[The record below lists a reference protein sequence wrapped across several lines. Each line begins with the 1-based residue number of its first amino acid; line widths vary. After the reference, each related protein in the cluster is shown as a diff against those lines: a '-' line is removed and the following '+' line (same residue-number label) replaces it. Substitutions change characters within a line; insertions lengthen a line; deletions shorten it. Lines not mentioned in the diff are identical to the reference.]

1 MATLEEQVDETRRV
15 FQELADGGHEWVE
28 LEEEVARRIMMN
40 RRRQQ
45 RERRGRAA
53 NTIAD
58 LFSARGTGATG
69 RIPWHYRH
77 KTQMA
82 AGELEA
88 AGEIEHRF
96 VDEEGRLRKKPE
108 GRLDYRDR
116 RYRLVPEAAEGAE
129 TPPLDRFEN
138 LARRIEALPGAGPIQ
153 RSNGEE
159 AAVAAHEVDVRRL
172 GLGNPPDPAQPSVKF
187 YISVGYLPGGE
198 EALSDGEAPSDREPA
213 VISAASYTPGHE
225 GTYNSLS
232 ADRLTGTSL
241 APEDMDS
248 LRALEGAVSIVEWA
262 QQADRAEAGMRDT
275 YERFFSPLAADQ
287 ANIVATTT

>member
-1 MATLEEQVDETRRV
+1 MAALQEHIDETRQAFR
-15 FQELADGGHEWVE
+15 ELADGGSEWVQ
-28 LEEEVARRIMMN
+28 LEQEVARRIMMN

-138 LARRIEALPGAGPIQ
+138 LARRIEALPGAGPIR

-159 AAVAAHEVDVRRL
+159 AAVAANEVDVRRL

-187 YISVGYLPGGE
+187 YISVGYLPGG
-198 EALSDGEAPSDREPA
+198 GEDPSDREPA

-225 GTYNSLS
+225 GTYSSLS
-232 ADRLTGTSL
+232 ADRLTGASS
-241 APEDMDS
+241 APEDVDS

-262 QQADRAEAGMRDT
+262 QQVDGAEAGMRET
-275 YERFFSPLAADQ
+275 YERFFSPVAADQ
-287 ANIVATTT
+287 PNIVATTT

>member
-1 MATLEEQVDETRRV
+1 MATLEEQIGETRQA
-15 FQELADGGHEWVE
+15 FKELADGGREWVE

-40 RRRQQ
+40 RRRQH
-45 RERRGRAA
+45 RERRSRAA

-129 TPPLDRFEN
+129 TSPLDRFEG
-138 LARRIEALPGAGPIQ
+138 LARRIEALPGAGPIK
-153 RSNGEE
+153 RSSGEE
-159 AAVAAHEVDVRRL
+159 AAVAARDVDVRRL
-172 GLGNPPDPAQPSVKF
+172 GLGGPTDPEQPSVKF
-187 YISVGYLPGGE
+187 YVSVGYLPDGGKDPLHV
-198 EALSDGEAPSDREPA
+198 ASSDPDKGSDKEPA

-225 GTYNSLS
+225 GTYNSVS
-232 ADRLTGTSL
+232 ADRLAGASPS
-241 APEDMDS
+241 AEDIDS
-248 LRALEGAVSIVEWA
+248 LSALEGAVSIIELSA
-262 QQADRAEAGMRDT
+262 QTDRAEGGMVDT
-275 YERFFSPLAADQ
+275 YRRFFSPLDSGPA
-287 ANIVATTT
+287 